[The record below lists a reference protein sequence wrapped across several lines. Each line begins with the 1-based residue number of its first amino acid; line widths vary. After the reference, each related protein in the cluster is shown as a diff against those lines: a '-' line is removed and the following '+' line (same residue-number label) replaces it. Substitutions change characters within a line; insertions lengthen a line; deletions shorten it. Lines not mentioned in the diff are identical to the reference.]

1 MQRSSGTIN
10 IVTHAKI
17 SVFKSQ
23 NVHFICCL
31 SFSSFPCICDKRFC
45 QKGFQKIF
53 FFSFTGDGA
62 TELLLSAGGSYL
74 RHTEKKLFCHSIQT
88 GWWYSGHQLACLSL
102 KLMLL
107 LFICNVCLQKP
118 MAWICYYMT
127 LVQKQSFS
135 WMSLSPGVLSTSSLF
150 VFGWNYASWL
160 KL

>member
-1 MQRSSGTIN
+1 MQKSLSSK
-10 IVTHAKI
+10 AKMCI
-17 SVFKSQ
+17 LFVVLVFLPFLVFVIK
-23 NVHFICCL
+23 VL
-31 SFSSFPCICDKRFC
+31 SKRLSENL
-45 QKGFQKIF
+45 
-53 FFSFTGDGA
+53 FFSFTGYGV

>member
-1 MQRSSGTIN
+1 MQQSSGTIN

-31 SFSSFPCICDKRFC
+31 GFSFFPCICDK
-45 QKGFQKIF
+45 GFVKRA
-53 FFSFTGDGA
+53 FFSFTGYGA

-150 VFGWNYASWL
+150 VFGWNYSSWL